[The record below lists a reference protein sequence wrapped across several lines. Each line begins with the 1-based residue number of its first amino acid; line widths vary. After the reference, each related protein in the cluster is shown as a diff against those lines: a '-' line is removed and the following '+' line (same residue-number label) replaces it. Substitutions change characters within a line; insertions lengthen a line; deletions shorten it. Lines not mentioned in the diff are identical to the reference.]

1 VEQKTFIRI
10 PGDRIGVLIGNNGK
24 TRRQIES
31 TFGVKIT
38 VESDSGGVEI
48 KVNQD
53 QPDVSV
59 MFTVKNIVKAIGRG
73 FSPKKALMLQDEDND
88 IMVIDL
94 EEYVGTSK
102 NAQKRVRGRI
112 IGKQGKSREILEELT
127 ECQVS
132 VYGGTVALIGPYE
145 MLQVAKEAGVYGGTV
160 ALIGPYEMLQVAKE
174 AVEMLLNGSFHKT
187 VWNHLYASRRK
198 MIDVR

>member
-1 VEQKTFIRI
+1 MEQKTFIRI
-10 PGDRIGVLIGNNGK
+10 PGDRVGVLIGNNGK
-24 TRRQIES
+24 TRRRIES

-38 VESDSGGVEI
+38 VESESGGVEI
-48 KVNQD
+48 KVTQD

-102 NAQKRVRGRI
+102 NAQNRVRGRI
-112 IGKQGKSREILEELT
+112 IGKEGKSRELLEELT

-132 VYGGTVALIGPYE
+132 
-145 MLQVAKEAGVYGGTV
+145 VYGGTV

-187 VWNHLYASRRK
+187 VWNHLYAYRRK
-198 MIDVR
+198 MRKEKGELWYEPVRRRE

>member
-1 VEQKTFIRI
+1 MEQKTFIRI
-10 PGDRIGVLIGNNGK
+10 PGDRVGVLIGNNGK
-24 TRRQIES
+24 TRRRIES

-38 VESDSGGVEI
+38 VESESGGVEI

-102 NAQKRVRGRI
+102 NAQNRVRGRI
-112 IGKQGKSREILEELT
+112 IGKEGKSRELLEELT

-132 VYGGTVALIGPYE
+132 
-145 MLQVAKEAGVYGGTV
+145 VYGGTV

-187 VWNHLYASRRK
+187 VWNHLYAYRRK
-198 MIDVR
+198 MRKEKGELWYEPVRRRE

>member
-24 TRRQIES
+24 TRRRIES

-59 MFTVKNIVKAIGRG
+59 MFTVKNIVKAISRG

-102 NAQKRVRGRI
+102 NAQNRVRGRI
-112 IGKQGKSREILEELT
+112 IGKEGKSRELLEELT

-132 VYGGTVALIGPYE
+132 
-145 MLQVAKEAGVYGGTV
+145 VYGGTV

-187 VWNHLYASRRK
+187 VWNHLYAYRRK
-198 MIDVR
+198 MRKEKGELWYEPVRRRE

>member
-1 VEQKTFIRI
+1 MDQKTFIRI

-112 IGKQGKSREILEELT
+112 IGKEGKSREILEELT

-145 MLQVAKEAGVYGGTV
+145 MLQ
-160 ALIGPYEMLQVAKE
+160 MAKE

-187 VWNHLYASRRK
+187 VWNHLYAYRRK
-198 MIDVR
+198 MRKEKGELWYEPVRRRE

>member
-1 VEQKTFIRI
+1 MEQKTFIRI
-10 PGDRIGVLIGNNGK
+10 PSDRIGVLIGAEGK
-24 TRRQIES
+24 TRRRIES

-38 VESDSGGVEI
+38 VESDSGGVEV
-48 KVNQD
+48 KVNED

-102 NAQKRVRGRI
+102 NAQNRVRGRI
-112 IGKQGKSREILEELT
+112 IGKEGKSREILEELT

-132 VYGGTVALIGPYE
+132 
-145 MLQVAKEAGVYGGTV
+145 VYGGTV

-187 VWNHLYASRRK
+187 VWNHLYAYRRK
-198 MIDVR
+198 MRKEKGELWYEPVRRRE

>member
-112 IGKQGKSREILEELT
+112 IGKEGKSREILEELT

-132 VYGGTVALIGPYE
+132 VYDRPLRDAAGG
-145 MLQVAKEAGVYGGTV
+145 KRGG
-160 ALIGPYEMLQVAKE
+160 
-174 AVEMLLNGSFHKT
+174 
-187 VWNHLYASRRK
+187 
-198 MIDVR
+198 

>member
-24 TRRQIES
+24 TRRRIES

-102 NAQKRVRGRI
+102 NAQNRVRGRI
-112 IGKQGKSREILEELT
+112 IGKGGKSRELLEELT

-132 VYGGTVALIGPYE
+132 
-145 MLQVAKEAGVYGGTV
+145 VYGGTV

-187 VWNHLYASRRK
+187 VWNHLYAYRRK
-198 MIDVR
+198 MRKEKGELWYEPVRRRE